1 MKKLILFICIIF
13 FAVSAFIPRGHFISS
28 IYGTIEPAEGAKKV
42 WAIKGTD
49 TLTVIPEA
57 GKFSIAV
64 TGGIWKLHI
73 EAMPPYKNADV
84 DNIRVEEGK
93 STDAGLITLKSDK

>member
-1 MKKLILFICIIF
+1 MKKLILLICIVF
-13 FAVSAFIPRGHFISS
+13 FAVSAFIPRNNFISS
-28 IYGTIEPAEGAKKV
+28 IYGTIEPADAAKKV

-49 TLTVIPEA
+49 TLTIIPEG

-64 TGGIWKLHI
+64 TGGIWRLYV
-73 EAMPPYKNADV
+73 EAMPPYKNATV

-93 STDAGLITLKSDK
+93 STDAGIITLKSDK